1 MVRTIT
7 HEDVNIADAESLLD
21 AGALDTQIRPKQG
34 SAEYSTHDIEGMP
47 VLADQDG
54 IPIKPAAFANRE
66 PVFKLAWA
74 SFPDSAALKLLIAAQ
89 STDIHAQ
96 PITNA
101 TVDYAERGETIL
113 LILGG
118 QSPEER
124 PGVNMLQFP
133 QYLPPLAGPKKPA
146 AQHVISESMPLQER
160 YAFRDSLYAT
170 GASNYP
176 TRTPPDDFVLLP
188 RSNPH
193 YGMAHDAVALIVTLT
208 ADDKLAQSTE
218 PRGDKGMEAFVFPP
232 ARSSMP
238 PNPLGRKTWT
248 LPGEGEN
255 VVAMTP
261 APKLA
266 SRPSTPGSAGSGWKL
281 PWTSGSPQPSP
292 GLRIS
297 TPNSVMSAA
306 GRHQPR
312 ARRHYRIPSSI
323 WTGHLTVLGCELVS
337 LPTPTFKRLISWS
350 IEASETMPRVPLR
363 GGLAVP
369 DLISH
374 NAPDVKV
381 VKMEAYRLL
390 ITFHPDATIRFWDC
404 SPHLLVLP
412 TPLRFEYP
420 GPLPHLTISLGE
432 YLKHPDIA
440 HLPLARLWEQDR
452 SKVRIKSVH
461 LAKEALEC
469 VITMYTGE
477 IIVTK
482 FREATGAKGDDD
494 VEELQ
499 VDETDQAGMT
509 SPNGSY
515 FPHNALRSAVQLPAA
530 GRPSGNVWVE
540 EVCEVGHLAK
550 DSADGFKPVAI
561 ITLKRGEPVA
571 CAVSD
576 IGMTITLIAKCKRIG
591 ELKRR
596 FYRGCLRHQ
605 VSRHYRYA
613 RARRHP
619 ARRLQ

>member
-7 HEDVNIADAESLLD
+7 HEDVNIADAESLFD
-21 AGALDTQIRPKQG
+21 AGALDNQIRPKH
-34 SAEYSTHDIEGMP
+34 SSVEHSTHDIEGMP

-54 IPIKPAAFANRE
+54 IPIRPAAFANRE

-89 STDIHAQ
+89 GLNVDAQ

-101 TVDYAERGETIL
+101 TVDFAERGETIL

-124 PGVNMLQFP
+124 PGVTMLQFP
-133 QYLPPLAGPKKPA
+133 QYLPPLAQKKPA
-146 AQHVISESMPLQER
+146 APNAVSESMPVQER

-170 GASNYP
+170 GVSNYP
-176 TRTPPDDFVLLP
+176 TRTAPDDFVLLP
-188 RSNPH
+188 RSSPH
-193 YGMAHDAVALIVTLT
+193 LGMAHDAVALIVTLT
-208 ADDKLAQSTE
+208 PDDKLAKSSVPMGE
-218 PRGDKGMEAFVFPP
+218 KAMEAFVFPP
-232 ARSSMP
+232 ARSSEP

-266 SRPSTPGSAGSGWKL
+266 SRPSTPGSTGSGWKL

-292 GLRIS
+292 GLRIA
-297 TPNSVMSAA
+297 TPNSIMSAA

-323 WTGHLTVLGCELVS
+323 WTGHLSVLGCELVS

-350 IEASETMPRVPLR
+350 IEASETMPRVPLK

-390 ITFHPDATIRFWDC
+390 VTFHPDATVRFWDC

-440 HLPLARLWEQDR
+440 HLPLAQLWEKDR

-482 FREATGAKGDDD
+482 FREASNAPGEDD
-494 VEELQ
+494 VEELRT
-499 VDETDQAGMT
+499 DETDQVGLT

-515 FPHNALRSAVQLPAA
+515 FPHNRVPAAVQLPAA
-530 GRPSGNVWVE
+530 GRPSKDAWVE
-540 EVCEVGHLAK
+540 EVCEIQHLARGN
-550 DSADGFKPVAI
+550 ADGFKPVAI
-561 ITLKRGEPVA
+561 FTLKRGSPVA

-576 IGMTITLIAKCKRIG
+576 IGMSPSFECERAGKSD
-591 ELKRR
+591 ELTCRLHCC
-596 FYRGCLRHQ
+596 CL
-605 VSRHYRYA
+605 
-613 RARRHP
+613 
-619 ARRLQ
+619 